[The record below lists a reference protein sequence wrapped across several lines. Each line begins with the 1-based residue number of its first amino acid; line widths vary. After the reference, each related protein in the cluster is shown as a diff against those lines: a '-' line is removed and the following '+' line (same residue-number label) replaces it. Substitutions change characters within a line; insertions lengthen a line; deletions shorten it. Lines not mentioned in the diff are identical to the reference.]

1 MQENLREEREIK
13 RMEKNLNI
21 KKNKKKGKSEEAAT
35 KVTGLRSVEWFIY
48 ILNLLTFDF
57 NPRILTNDFLSSLF
71 DDDGLNDILNFCEAR
86 PDLDTLRG
94 EEEGEGEENVAQN
107 ESDSDNSDQ
116 EVSDQGLATL
126 RVFLLFF
133 CESCWIGWVEKST
146 TPCFL

>member
-48 ILNLLTFDF
+48 ILNLVTLDF

-116 EVSDQGLATL
+116 EVSDQGLATTK
-126 RVFLLFF
+126 RIFLFYLPR
-133 CESCWIGWVEKST
+133 SGKVM
-146 TPCFL
+146 